1 MSNLNLEYLSTHE
14 RTIIET
20 YIQQYNQTNAHIV
33 LLHDMLDNINGNI
46 RDIIRNSRHRNNR
59 FRYNNTNNNNN
70 NTNSYRDFLFGDTNN
85 LYNYQIPI
93 NRQNQQ
99 TNMRNNQNQIG
110 LNGIGNLNA
119 NRARMNP
126 HVTGYSQNNNLNFS
140 NNLNSILNNFLNTS
154 VIITP
159 TEQQIQS
166 STRTIRFGDIVS
178 PNSDAC
184 PISLEQ
190 FNNDDIVSQIIPCG
204 HIFNQSQLRTWFNS
218 NVRCPVCRYDIRNYI
233 DNQHTE
239 TTEEPTSQE
248 NSSNVSSEEE
258 QSSND
263 TFNNQDRNSVNNLI
277 DSFTR
282 NIFQSLL
289 NNPQNTGQQN
299 TGQQNNERFLYDAS
313 NNVII
318 FETVLRPLNNN

>member
-1 MSNLNLEYLSTHE
+1 MSNLNLEYLSTNE
-14 RTIIET
+14 RTILET

-46 RDIIRNSRHRNNR
+46 RDIIRNSRHRNIR
-59 FRYNNTNNNNN
+59 FRHN
-70 NTNSYRDFLFGDTNN
+70 NTNSYRDFLFG
-85 LYNYQIPI
+85 LYNYQMPI
-93 NRQNQQ
+93 
-99 TNMRNNQNQIG
+99 NMRNNQNQIG

-126 HVTGYSQNNNLNFS
+126 PVTGYSQNNNLNFS

-218 NVRCPVCRYDIRNYI
+218 NVRCPVCRYDIRNNI

-239 TTEEPTSQE
+239 TTEEPPSQE

-263 TFNNQDRNSVNNLI
+263 TFNNQDRNGVNNLI

-299 TGQQNNERFLYDAS
+299 TGQQNTGQQNNERFLYDAS
-313 NNVII
+313 NNIII